1 MVQYRID
8 SVTAMYPKLDKT
20 YRFDQIEG
28 RSVPCAPTEDGA
40 EYSIN
45 FMMNEEQAKQLHAQC
60 VSVWKEFRNTEKK
73 APEKPTFLPYKKTD
87 EGLLMGKAKIKGAY
101 SGQPTRIPL
110 QVDAENNKLDDD
122 FQLTSGS
129 KINLVIKLT
138 AYATGMAA
146 GVTARIVAVQVIELM
161 EMQTSSPFDVV
172 QGGFTK
178 SSAQE
183 KQAAFEAQK
192 PSSFEDDPFATNN
205 SAEDWVEKGGDS
217 IPFD

>member
-1 MVQYRID
+1 MVQYRLD
-8 SVTAMYPKLDKT
+8 NVTAMYPKLDKT

-60 VSVWKEFRNTEKK
+60 VAVWKDFRATEKK
-73 APEKPTFLPYKKTD
+73 APEKPTYLPYKKTE
-87 EGLLMGKAKIKGAY
+87 EGGIMGKAKIKGAY
-101 SGQPTRIPL
+101 NGEPTRIPL
-110 QVDAENNKLDDD
+110 QVDAENKKLDED

-129 KINLVIKLT
+129 KINLVVRLT

-146 GVTARIVAVQVIELM
+146 GVTARIVGVQVVELM
-161 EMQTSSPFDVV
+161 EAQTSSPFDVV
-172 QGGFTK
+172 QGGYTK
-178 SSAQE
+178 TTAQE

-192 PSSFEDDPFATNN
+192 PASFEDDPFAANT
-205 SAEDWVEKGGDS
+205 SADDWVEKGGDS
-217 IPFD
+217 IPF

>member
-1 MVQYRID
+1 
-8 SVTAMYPKLDKT
+8 
-20 YRFDQIEG
+20 
-28 RSVPCAPTEDGA
+28 
-40 EYSIN
+40 
-45 FMMNEEQAKQLHAQC
+45 
-60 VSVWKEFRNTEKK
+60 
-73 APEKPTFLPYKKTD
+73 
-87 EGLLMGKAKIKGAY
+87 MGKAKIKGAY
-101 SGQPTRIPL
+101 NGQPTRIPL
-110 QVDAENNKLDDD
+110 QVDAENKKLDED

-192 PSSFEDDPFATNN
+192 PSSSEDDPFATNN
-205 SAEDWVEKGGDS
+205 SAEDWVEKGGDG
-217 IPFD
+217 IPF